1 MLFNAWKEGMMLMPF
16 LKRNHFLLTS
26 ILLTGILS
34 ALVPQ
39 SDAQTG
45 ATKPPVFRVNVQNVY
60 IPVTVSDSLGRY
72 VTGLRKEHF
81 HVYEDKV
88 EQDITYFNQQ
98 EAPISVGIILD
109 VSASMKDNNNI
120 QKARNAI
127 TRFLQSEHPED
138 EAFLITFNERA
149 SLAQRF
155 TDQISTLRSALALKK
170 PGGSTAL
177 YDAVYMG
184 LDQIRRGRNEKKALV
199 LISDGEDNSSRYS
212 PAEVREFA
220 RESDVQVY
228 GIGEQGKLG
237 YGSAEIQHIVSLT
250 GGRTFFPNSFNDLDY
265 YIDLVH
271 AELRNQYLVGYSPK
285 NQSNDGKWRKITVRL
300 EAPPGLPKL
309 VVRAREGYYAPKK

>member
-1 MLFNAWKEGMMLMPF
+1 MPF
-16 LKRNHFLLTS
+16 LKRNHFFLAS
-26 ILLTGILS
+26 ILLPATFFILI
-34 ALVPQ
+34 PR
-39 SDAQTG
+39 SDAQTDD
-45 ATKPPVFRVNVQNVY
+45 AKSPVFRVNVQNVY
-60 IPVTVSDSLGRY
+60 IPVAVSDSLGRY

-88 EQDITYFNQQ
+88 EQDIIYFNQQ

-285 NQSNDGKWRKITVRL
+285 NQSDDGKWRKITVRL